1 MGGPGL
7 SDFFKFSNPLFLD
20 AFVAVV
26 LYLINRILTWRRFPR
41 IAEGVREAS
50 LVFIVFMFYDASRYF
65 ALDEEDTAKAN
76 GLKVIRF
83 EEAIHIDIEQRMQKL
98 IFPMED
104 FGKFLNHFYLGA
116 HWGGLIIFFV
126 WAYARVIFASQN
138 KMERR
143 RAEYVQFRGRFII
156 MNIIAAC
163 SFMAYPCA
171 PPRLFPELGFGD
183 MLKDLGKTDVYTG
196 TRRWVNPYAA
206 MPSMHQGYS
215 LLFATTIIIMLR
227 SEILAQ
233 ASGVEPDEED
243 DDIESGQA
251 QQAKLQA
258 PSSGLRATL
267 TTLRARYQQYRVLSN
282 STRNDSRKLFYI
294 SLIPLV
300 FLIYPAFM
308 FVVIVATGNHFVLD
322 ALAGAG
328 AMVLALALYPIVL
341 RVIMFVRNLIVTC
354 TTRALA
360 YVSERVFGVKK
371 TEVELSEV
379 NEKEKEEKKGFLAEP
394 SV

>member
-1 MGGPGL
+1 MPEI
-7 SDFFKFSNPLFLD
+7 SEFFKFSNPLFLD

-26 LYLINRILTWRRFPR
+26 LYSLCKLLAWRRFPR
-41 IAEGVREAS
+41 ISEGIREAS

-65 ALDEEDTAKAN
+65 ALDSEEKAKENA
-76 GLKVIRF
+76 LKVIRF
-83 EEAIHIDIEQRMQKL
+83 EQAIHIDVEK
-98 IFPMED
+98 PMERFAMVHEE

-116 HWGGLIIFFV
+116 HWGGLVIFFV

-143 RAEYVQFRGRFII
+143 RKEYVQFRGRFII

-163 SFMAYPCA
+163 SFMLYPCA
-171 PPRLFPELGFGD
+171 PPRLFPELGYGD
-183 MLKDLGKTDVYTG
+183 TLKDLGKTDVYTG

-243 DDIESGQA
+243 DDIESGQ
-251 QQAKLQA
+251 QAKLQ
-258 PSSGLRATL
+258 PTPSGLLATL
-267 TTLRARYQQYRVLSN
+267 AQLRTRYQQYRVLSYATRSN
-282 STRNDSRKLFYI
+282 STKLFYI
-294 SLIPLV
+294 SLLPLV

-308 FVVIVATGNHFVLD
+308 FVVIVATGNHFTLD

-328 AMVLALALYPIVL
+328 AMGLAVLLQPPVL
-341 RVIMFVRNLIVTC
+341 RAVLFVRDAIL
-354 TTRALA
+354 RAGHACVA
-360 YVSERVFGVKK
+360 YVAEHVFGVRSK
-371 TEVELSEV
+371 EVELTEV
-379 NEKEKEEKKGFLAEP
+379 KEKESEEKEGFLADP
-394 SV
+394 SSEV